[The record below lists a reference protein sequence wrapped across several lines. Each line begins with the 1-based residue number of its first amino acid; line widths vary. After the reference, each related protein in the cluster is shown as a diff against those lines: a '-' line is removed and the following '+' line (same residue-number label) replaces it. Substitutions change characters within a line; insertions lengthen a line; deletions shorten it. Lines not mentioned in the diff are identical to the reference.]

1 MFFEAKNIITE
12 NTVDVNNLLISII
25 LKIINLRENDLFCQ
39 NHLF

>member
-25 LKIINLRENDLFCQ
+25 LKIINLRENGLFCQ